1 MVEEAGSSHSPQ
13 TIEDSSNQK
22 NDILSKVKGPEKRG
36 RVRCLG
42 KVSQQPSSSSNANTR
57 VKKLESLLENLVSIL
72 QVRFSEDPEMNEV
85 LQAVS
90 EEV

>member
-1 MVEEAGSSHSPQ
+1 MVEEAGSSHNPQ
-13 TIEDSSNQK
+13 TIEDSSNWK
-22 NDILSKVKGPEKRG
+22 NDIFSKVKGPEKRR

-42 KVSQQPSSSSNANTR
+42 KVSRHPSSSSNANTR
-57 VKKLESLLENLVSIL
+57 VKKLESLFGNLVSIL
-72 QVRFSEDPEMNEV
+72 QVRFSEDPQMNEV